1 MKDFQLMELIERP
14 LLTEKSAKS
23 QGEGELHIFKVKRA
37 ADKIQI
43 RRAIE
48 LLFGVEVASVNV
60 VNVMGKVK
68 RFGRSFGERPDWK
81 KAYIRLKPGHTIQFD
96 SP

>member
-1 MKDFQLMELIERP
+1 MKDYQLMELIEK
-14 LLTEKSAKS
+14 LLITEKTSVVK
-23 QGEGELHIFKVKRA
+23 GDGELHAFRVKKT

-48 LLFGVEVASVNV
+48 LMFTVEVDSVNV
-60 VNVMGKVK
+60 VNVAGKIK
-68 RFGRSFGERPDWK
+68 RSGKSFGKRPDWK
-81 KAYIRLKPGHTIQFD
+81 KAYIRLRPGHTLQIG

>member
-1 MKDFQLMELIERP
+1 MKDYQLMELIEK
-14 LLTEKSAKS
+14 LLITEKASVVK
-23 QGEGELHIFKVKRA
+23 GNGELHVFRVKKT

-48 LLFGVEVASVNV
+48 LMFTVEVDSVNV
-60 VNVMGKVK
+60 VNVAGKIK
-68 RFGRSFGERPDWK
+68 RSGKSFGKRPDWK
-81 KAYIRLKPGHTIQFD
+81 KAYIRLRPGHTLQIG